1 MKNGAKYEH
10 LGLQELQALLDK
22 KYSQLALMAN
32 NKFNLELKC
41 EELNVEVSELRKEI
55 ARKNQKLEIEKQAE
69 QAQAKKQ
76 EKKQTEK
83 GKEMTK
89 PMNNVIS
96 MLGVQGLSRNN
107 YSVVQLKVV
116 LAIIGHAQKVIKDY
130 VVDGQMPNK
139 SMRKRLTAK
148 QMTDGYVVV
157 VIRLSDLCAHTSRY
171 SQVKNA
177 IGDMAKRKP
186 ITIP

>member
-22 KYSQLALMAN
+22 KYSRLALMAN

-89 PMNNVIS
+89 PNQNK
-96 MLGVQGLSRNN
+96 G
-107 YSVVQLKVV
+107 
-116 LAIIGHAQKVIKDY
+116 KD
-130 VVDGQMPNK
+130 N
-139 SMRKRLTAK
+139 AK
-148 QMTDGYVVV
+148 
-157 VIRLSDLCAHTSRY
+157 
-171 SQVKNA
+171 
-177 IGDMAKRKP
+177 
-186 ITIP
+186 

>member
-1 MKNGAKYEH
+1 MKNSAKYEH

-69 QAQAKKQ
+69 QAKKQ

-89 PMNNVIS
+89 PNQNK
-96 MLGVQGLSRNN
+96 G
-107 YSVVQLKVV
+107 
-116 LAIIGHAQKVIKDY
+116 KD
-130 VVDGQMPNK
+130 N
-139 SMRKRLTAK
+139 AK
-148 QMTDGYVVV
+148 
-157 VIRLSDLCAHTSRY
+157 
-171 SQVKNA
+171 
-177 IGDMAKRKP
+177 
-186 ITIP
+186 

>member
-10 LGLQELQALLDK
+10 LGLKELQALLEK

-32 NKFNLELKC
+32 NKFNLELKY

-76 EKKQTEK
+76 EKKQAEK

-89 PMNNVIS
+89 PNQNK
-96 MLGVQGLSRNN
+96 G
-107 YSVVQLKVV
+107 
-116 LAIIGHAQKVIKDY
+116 KD
-130 VVDGQMPNK
+130 N
-139 SMRKRLTAK
+139 AK
-148 QMTDGYVVV
+148 
-157 VIRLSDLCAHTSRY
+157 
-171 SQVKNA
+171 
-177 IGDMAKRKP
+177 
-186 ITIP
+186 

>member
-10 LGLQELQALLDK
+10 LGLQELQALLEK

-55 ARKNQKLEIEKQAE
+55 ARKNQKLEIEKQA

-76 EKKQTEK
+76 EKKQAEK

-89 PMNNVIS
+89 PNQNK
-96 MLGVQGLSRNN
+96 G
-107 YSVVQLKVV
+107 
-116 LAIIGHAQKVIKDY
+116 KD
-130 VVDGQMPNK
+130 N
-139 SMRKRLTAK
+139 AK
-148 QMTDGYVVV
+148 
-157 VIRLSDLCAHTSRY
+157 
-171 SQVKNA
+171 
-177 IGDMAKRKP
+177 
-186 ITIP
+186 

>member
-10 LGLQELQALLDK
+10 LGLQELQALLEK

-55 ARKNQKLEIEKQAE
+55 ARKNQKLEIEKQA

-89 PMNNVIS
+89 PNQNK
-96 MLGVQGLSRNN
+96 G
-107 YSVVQLKVV
+107 
-116 LAIIGHAQKVIKDY
+116 KD
-130 VVDGQMPNK
+130 N
-139 SMRKRLTAK
+139 AK
-148 QMTDGYVVV
+148 
-157 VIRLSDLCAHTSRY
+157 
-171 SQVKNA
+171 
-177 IGDMAKRKP
+177 
-186 ITIP
+186 

>member
-10 LGLQELQALLDK
+10 LGLQELQTLLEK

-69 QAQAKKQ
+69 QAQAQAQAKKQ
-76 EKKQTEK
+76 EKKQAEK

-89 PMNNVIS
+89 PNQNK
-96 MLGVQGLSRNN
+96 G
-107 YSVVQLKVV
+107 
-116 LAIIGHAQKVIKDY
+116 KD
-130 VVDGQMPNK
+130 N
-139 SMRKRLTAK
+139 AK
-148 QMTDGYVVV
+148 
-157 VIRLSDLCAHTSRY
+157 
-171 SQVKNA
+171 
-177 IGDMAKRKP
+177 
-186 ITIP
+186 

>member
-69 QAQAKKQ
+69 QAKKQ
-76 EKKQTEK
+76 EKKQAEK

-89 PMNNVIS
+89 PNQNK
-96 MLGVQGLSRNN
+96 G
-107 YSVVQLKVV
+107 
-116 LAIIGHAQKVIKDY
+116 KD
-130 VVDGQMPNK
+130 N
-139 SMRKRLTAK
+139 AK
-148 QMTDGYVVV
+148 
-157 VIRLSDLCAHTSRY
+157 
-171 SQVKNA
+171 
-177 IGDMAKRKP
+177 
-186 ITIP
+186 

>member
-10 LGLQELQALLDK
+10 LGLQELQALLEK

-55 ARKNQKLEIEKQAE
+55 ARKNQKLEIEKQTEQA

-76 EKKQTEK
+76 EKKQAEK

-89 PMNNVIS
+89 PNQNK
-96 MLGVQGLSRNN
+96 G
-107 YSVVQLKVV
+107 
-116 LAIIGHAQKVIKDY
+116 KD
-130 VVDGQMPNK
+130 N
-139 SMRKRLTAK
+139 AK
-148 QMTDGYVVV
+148 
-157 VIRLSDLCAHTSRY
+157 
-171 SQVKNA
+171 
-177 IGDMAKRKP
+177 
-186 ITIP
+186 

>member
-55 ARKNQKLEIEKQAE
+55 ARKNQKLEIEKQ
-69 QAQAKKQ
+69 
-76 EKKQTEK
+76 TEK

-89 PMNNVIS
+89 PNQNK
-96 MLGVQGLSRNN
+96 G
-107 YSVVQLKVV
+107 
-116 LAIIGHAQKVIKDY
+116 KD
-130 VVDGQMPNK
+130 N
-139 SMRKRLTAK
+139 AK
-148 QMTDGYVVV
+148 
-157 VIRLSDLCAHTSRY
+157 
-171 SQVKNA
+171 
-177 IGDMAKRKP
+177 
-186 ITIP
+186 

>member
-10 LGLQELQALLDK
+10 LGLQELQALLEK

-69 QAQAKKQ
+69 QAQAQAKKQ
-76 EKKQTEK
+76 AEK

-89 PMNNVIS
+89 PNQNK
-96 MLGVQGLSRNN
+96 G
-107 YSVVQLKVV
+107 
-116 LAIIGHAQKVIKDY
+116 KD
-130 VVDGQMPNK
+130 N
-139 SMRKRLTAK
+139 AK
-148 QMTDGYVVV
+148 
-157 VIRLSDLCAHTSRY
+157 
-171 SQVKNA
+171 
-177 IGDMAKRKP
+177 
-186 ITIP
+186 